1 MFNRIR
7 RARTAAFVLFL
18 AAALPAFADTTVHVT
33 NLTGE
38 PLVVDARNVAG
49 GLAQGAWSRGAGT
62 IAPGERAAVLRFSR
76 AAGVENGVDYIFTTD
91 VRAGD
96 AVVQLRQLMRGRIFR
111 SKLLWSLSGPGFDH
125 PWLDERGPQTATVP
139 RVRGDR
145 LVVTYGA
152 YATGGDD
159 DVEYVV
165 ARGED
170 LPQPPTDNPDS
181 LSVLAWNVQLL
192 PEIPLVAGTQRA
204 QSDRVW
210 RIGRALANGPAYDAV
225 VVSEAFDDRWRDNL
239 AQSVADRY
247 PHRTKVVGRD
257 RGLDQDGGV
266 MILSRWPIERVAEA
280 AFAGLCNGD
289 DCRADKGVIYAR
301 IRKAG
306 RRYHV
311 LGTHTQAAYQ
321 RPAEPVAVSVR
332 AAQFALIRRFVDQ
345 LGIPAS
351 EPVVVAGDLN
361 VNGATRQEA
370 EYRDMLATL
379 AAVEV
384 VRTVPHLSSDPL
396 LNGLTG
402 RNEGVQQML
411 DYVLPLTTHL
421 MPVLAETRVVHAR
434 AATGY
439 EKRLGEFRF
448 QIDLSDHF
456 PVLGV
461 FQYPPRQVT
470 PCEADPA
477 LPECRPPE
485 PSDACTAGPQGP
497 ICR

>member
-1 MFNRIR
+1 LPSLFH
-7 RARTAAFVLFL
+7 RARSAAVLSLL
-18 AAALPAFADTTVHVT
+18 AVAAPVLADTSVYVT

-38 PLVVDARNVAG
+38 PLTIDARNVAG

-76 AAGVENGVDYIFTTD
+76 GADVENGVDYIFTTD

-96 AVVQLRQLMRGRIFR
+96 AAVQLRQLMRGRLAR
-111 SKLLWSLSGPGFDH
+111 SKLLWSLSGPGVDH
-125 PWLDERGPQTATVP
+125 PWLDERGAQTASVT
-139 RVRGDR
+139 RARGDR

-159 DVEYVV
+159 DIEYVV

-170 LPQPPTDNPDS
+170 LPQPPVDNPDS
-181 LSVLAWNVQLL
+181 LAVLAWNVQLL

-204 QSDRVW
+204 QAERVW
-210 RIGRALANGPAYDAV
+210 RIGRALSNGPAYDVV

-239 AQSVADRY
+239 AQSVVGRY
-247 PHRTKVVGRD
+247 PYRTKVVGRD

-266 MILSRWPIERVAEA
+266 MILSRWPIEQAAEA
-280 AFAGLCNGD
+280 AFGGLCNGD

-332 AAQFALIRRFVDQ
+332 ASQFALIRRFVDQ
-345 LGIPAS
+345 LRIPGT

-361 VNGATRQEA
+361 VNGATRQES

-379 AAVEV
+379 GAVEV
-384 VRTVPHLSSDPL
+384 VRTVPHLSSDPQ

-402 RNEGVQQML
+402 RNEGVRQML
-411 DYVLPLTTHL
+411 DYVLPLDTHL

-439 EKRLGEFRF
+439 EKRLGDFRF

-461 FQYPPRQVT
+461 FQYPARQPGV
-470 PCEADPA
+470 CELDPA
-477 LPECRPPE
+477 ADGCRPPE
-485 PSDACTAGPQGP
+485 PDACTVGPQGP